1 MNKNSLHELKKNKHL
16 FCFYAKLKAQKKL
29 ISSVFGFRL
38 KQLQLLHVTSITY
51 SQHES
56 FFLWPVNVIEVSNKH
71 MNKPKF
77 QWQRMLLKYSFDI
90 DFKASSKADSLTFES
105 VFLGQNKMFHS
116 YATLGDI
123 LNWN

>member
-1 MNKNSLHELKKNKHL
+1 MNKNSLHELKKIKHL

-29 ISSVFGFRL
+29 ISSVFGFRID
-38 KQLQLLHVTSITY
+38 VTSITC
-51 SQHES
+51 SKHES
-56 FFLWPVNVIEVSNKH
+56 FLLWPVNVIEVSNKH

-90 DFKASSKADSLTFES
+90 DFRASSKANSLTFES

-116 YATLGDI
+116 YATIGDI